1 MEYERGAEN
10 LPSNSNMSVGS
21 PNTSATHVA
30 RADCPHLSEPEWE
43 ALQRLSTVIGEAAVA
58 TMLRTLSPTEQHG
71 VALGFIVKEQRETAA
86 RTSVSPSATPRVE
99 SLKLHVSSY
108 VGREG
113 EPLLR
118 WLVEVDTAIT
128 ARRIVDPLSKVA
140 FAMSCLGGRA
150 RSWAYGRRLTDPTC
164 FSTYEEFKEELKQAF
179 EPPQNEFRSRA
190 EFLDLQQGKHDVH
203 AYAQRA
209 RYLVSNIVTNPIDEA
224 TKVVTFMKG
233 LRDGP
238 VKTYL
243 FREYPNT
250 LEAAIALA
258 IQEEFSLRQ
267 AKLHVNAPRLM
278 PRPVARP
285 TGGPEPMDLSSA
297 TAAGSQQRRGST
309 NGPAGAGRP
318 AGDAIERVDIGH
330 AAMKIA
336 VPSESQSHC
345 KKQDDK
351 PNLVILKVS
360 SKREKSLR
368 ALVDCG
374 ASNNFVR
381 LQSLPRLDFEEVE
394 TPRSLLEVRLAT
406 GVVVRTEKRIVR
418 VRFSYQEK
426 KFVDELIV
434 LELDDKFDM
443 VLGMPWLARHDP
455 VIDWMKRTIVRFG
468 SSSSATES
476 DGPVGAAHAPRGAC
490 GPPLETARNAAVSGH
505 PKRTPTTARVVGRR
519 CEPNQQGLVQSDSR
533 VSRSVRSD
541 AVVSTGNVDTQLVE
555 RHSAVRRRGKE
566 DASALGADAASSADG
581 CKRPAPEML
590 ASSRAAGLHDE
601 AVRDQAG
608 LERVRPRVEPAGEF
622 KEQLSTA
629 GPGQEETR
637 GAGLRTRSER
647 RKRQKLRK
655 SRSGTET
662 LQAVSAGQTQEL
674 ETTVETLS
682 VLTRT
687 SIGLQYK
694 KMRLNNPP
702 TLASELMSLPVTSW
716 KRFSRELHDG
726 RIEQICILSDVE
738 RMTCE
743 AEELNQ
749 LISEG
754 ADALSAK
761 SKKERFDEQ
770 GWDSLKASPFY
781 KVLREY
787 KDVLPDDIPAELP
800 QDKGVQH
807 EIDLVPGTKYCVTR
821 QWPLPREQVKAI
833 DDFFESRRNVG
844 QVRESKSPHS
854 APTFCVKKPQGGW
867 RIVHAYNKLNDA
879 TVPAQTP
886 IPRKD
891 VIIDS
896 MTSSTIFSTLDL
908 RDGFYQILMRESDIP
923 LTAVSTPSG
932 MLWEWL
938 VMPQGLKNAPATF
951 NRCVT
956 HLLRSVRDFAPSYFD
971 DVFIHSRAVN
981 GKSDV
986 EMHTEHLRKLLELM
1000 RKHKLYAN
1008 LKKCIFG
1015 ATEIPV
1021 LGCLVGKN
1029 GVRPDPGKVRVINEW
1044 PTPSN
1049 VKELRQFLGLATYL
1063 GKYVSNYAGKIRPLS
1078 QLLKKEAAWEW
1089 TADCQ
1094 QAFEAVK
1101 QGLTETPIL
1110 AVTDQDRPFHVVC
1123 DASDFAIGCALMQ
1136 LDHEGRDRVVYYQSR
1151 QLKPAERNYPVHDKE
1166 RLAMKYA
1173 LAKFRVYLLGSRPFV
1188 VYTDHASLRTAI
1200 KSPHISQRM
1209 ARWLSFFAE
1218 YNFQV
1223 KYKPG
1228 RLNVVADA
1236 LSRRPDYAVQ
1246 EADANAVGVVRTTT
1260 PSSSLLDDVKAAY
1273 AHDAD
1278 AKQLLEYF
1286 STPSDKSRQKLS
1298 KHLRVRVH
1306 RYRVHNGLL
1315 LYSTVDDNADR
1326 IVVPDEYH
1334 DAPTSGHPGREK
1346 TYLLLT
1352 RDFYWSHQYKWVRKY
1367 VTFVLA
1373 RYASV

>member
-1 MEYERGAEN
+1 
-10 LPSNSNMSVGS
+10 MSVGS

-30 RADCPHLSEPEWE
+30 REDCPHLSEPEWE

-164 FSTYEEFKEELKQAF
+164 FSTYEEFKEELKLAF

-209 RYLVSNIVTNPIDEA
+209 RYMVSNIVTNPIDEA

-258 IQEEFSLRQ
+258 MQEEFSLRQ

-278 PRPVARP
+278 PRPVVRP
-285 TGGPEPMDLSSA
+285 SGGPEPMDLSSA

-336 VPSESQSHC
+336 APSESQSHC

-351 PNLVILKVS
+351 PNLVILK
-360 SKREKSLR
+360 KE
-368 ALVDCG
+368 
-374 ASNNFVR
+374 
-381 LQSLPRLDFEEVE
+381 
-394 TPRSLLEVRLAT
+394 
-406 GVVVRTEKRIVR
+406 
-418 VRFSYQEK
+418 
-426 KFVDELIV
+426 FVDELIV

-455 VIDWMKRTIVRFG
+455 VIGWMKRTIVRFG

-490 GPPLETARNAAVSGH
+490 GPPPETARNAAVSGH

-533 VSRSVRSD
+533 GSRSVRGD

-566 DASALGADAASSADG
+566 GASALGADAASSADG

-608 LERVRPRVEPAGEF
+608 LERVRPRVKPAGEY

-637 GAGLRTRSER
+637 GAGLHTRSER
-647 RKRQKLRK
+647 RKREKLRK

-674 ETTVETLS
+674 ETTVETVS

-694 KMRLNNPP
+694 KMRLDNPP

-716 KRFSRELHDG
+716 KRFARELHDG

-787 KDVLPDDIPAELP
+787 KDVLPDGIPAELP

-833 DDFFESRRNVG
+833 DDFFESRRNAG

-908 RDGFYQILMRESDIP
+908 RDGFYQILTRESDIP
-923 LTAVSTPSG
+923 LTAI
-932 MLWEWL
+932 M
-938 VMPQGLKNAPATF
+938 
-951 NRCVT
+951 RCK
-956 HLLRSVRDFAPSYFD
+956 R
-971 DVFIHSRAVN
+971 
-981 GKSDV
+981 
-986 EMHTEHLRKLLELM
+986 
-1000 RKHKLYAN
+1000 
-1008 LKKCIFG
+1008 
-1015 ATEIPV
+1015 
-1021 LGCLVGKN
+1021 
-1029 GVRPDPGKVRVINEW
+1029 
-1044 PTPSN
+1044 PTPT
-1049 VKELRQFLGLATYL
+1049 QLA
-1063 GKYVSNYAGKIRPLS
+1063 
-1078 QLLKKEAAWEW
+1078 
-1089 TADCQ
+1089 
-1094 QAFEAVK
+1094 
-1101 QGLTETPIL
+1101 
-1110 AVTDQDRPFHVVC
+1110 
-1123 DASDFAIGCALMQ
+1123 
-1136 LDHEGRDRVVYYQSR
+1136 
-1151 QLKPAERNYPVHDKE
+1151 
-1166 RLAMKYA
+1166 
-1173 LAKFRVYLLGSRPFV
+1173 
-1188 VYTDHASLRTAI
+1188 
-1200 KSPHISQRM
+1200 
-1209 ARWLSFFAE
+1209 
-1218 YNFQV
+1218 
-1223 KYKPG
+1223 
-1228 RLNVVADA
+1228 
-1236 LSRRPDYAVQ
+1236 
-1246 EADANAVGVVRTTT
+1246 
-1260 PSSSLLDDVKAAY
+1260 SSLLDVVKAAY

-1278 AKQLLEYF
+1278 AKQLVEYF
-1286 STPSDKSRQKLS
+1286 STPSDKSRQKLA
-1298 KHLRVRVH
+1298 KHLRARVH

-1315 LYSTVDDNADR
+1315 LYSAVDDNADR
-1326 IVVPDEYH
+1326 IVVPDDHELKLKITYEYH

-1346 TYLLLT
+1346 TYLLLA

-1367 VTFVLA
+1367 VRACELSMSTADHPQTDGQTERVNRVLVDTMKS
-1373 RYASV
+1373 YAHSFHQWSDCLPMA

>member
-1 MEYERGAEN
+1 
-10 LPSNSNMSVGS
+10 MSVGS

-58 TMLRTLSPTEQHG
+58 TMLQTLSPTEQHG

-86 RTSVSPSATPRVE
+86 RASVSPSATPRVE

-118 WLVEVDTAIT
+118 WLVEVDTAIA

-164 FSTYEEFKEELKQAF
+164 FSTYEDFKEELKLAF

-209 RYLVSNIVTNPIDEA
+209 QYLVSNIVTNPIDEA

-258 IQEEFSLRQ
+258 MQEEFSLRQ

-278 PRPVARP
+278 PRPVVRP
-285 TGGPEPMDLSSA
+285 SGGPEPMDLSSA

-309 NGPAGAGRP
+309 NGPAGRPAP
-318 AGDAIERVDIGH
+318 AGDAVERVDIGH

-336 VPSESQSHC
+336 APSESQSQC

-351 PNLVILKVS
+351 PNLVILKN
-360 SKREKSLR
+360 E
-368 ALVDCG
+368 
-374 ASNNFVR
+374 
-381 LQSLPRLDFEEVE
+381 
-394 TPRSLLEVRLAT
+394 
-406 GVVVRTEKRIVR
+406 
-418 VRFSYQEK
+418 
-426 KFVDELIV
+426 FVDELIV

-455 VIDWMKRTIVRFG
+455 VIDWTKRTIVRFA
-468 SSSSATES
+468 SSSSATEG
-476 DGPVGAAHAPRGAC
+476 DGPVGAAHAPRDAC
-490 GPPLETARNAAVSGH
+490 GPPPETARNAAVSGH
-505 PKRTPTTARVVGRR
+505 PQANANDR
-519 CEPNQQGLVQSDSR
+519 ESR
-533 VSRSVRSD
+533 W
-541 AVVSTGNVDTQLVE
+541 E
-555 RHSAVRRRGKE
+555 KMRRGKE

-601 AVRDQAG
+601 AMRDQAG
-608 LERVRPRVEPAGEF
+608 LERVRPRVKPAGEY

-647 RKRQKLRK
+647 RKREKLRK
-655 SRSGTET
+655 SRSRTET

-694 KMRLNNPP
+694 KMRLDNPP

-716 KRFSRELHDG
+716 KRFARDLHDG

-754 ADALSAK
+754 ADVLSAK

-800 QDKGVQH
+800 QDKCVQH

-833 DDFFESRRNVG
+833 DDFFESRRNAG

-867 RIVHAYNKLNDA
+867 RIVHAYNKLNHA

-923 LTAVSTPSG
+923 LTA
-932 MLWEWL
+932 
-938 VMPQGLKNAPATF
+938 
-951 NRCVT
+951 
-956 HLLRSVRDFAPSYFD
+956 D
-971 DVFIHSRAVN
+971 
-981 GKSDV
+981 
-986 EMHTEHLRKLLELM
+986 
-1000 RKHKLYAN
+1000 
-1008 LKKCIFG
+1008 
-1015 ATEIPV
+1015 
-1021 LGCLVGKN
+1021 
-1029 GVRPDPGKVRVINEW
+1029 
-1044 PTPSN
+1044 
-1049 VKELRQFLGLATYL
+1049 LGLVFNGGTKGEL
-1063 GKYVSNYAGKIRPLS
+1063 
-1078 QLLKKEAAWEW
+1078 
-1089 TADCQ
+1089 
-1094 QAFEAVK
+1094 
-1101 QGLTETPIL
+1101 
-1110 AVTDQDRPFHVVC
+1110 
-1123 DASDFAIGCALMQ
+1123 IG
-1136 LDHEGRDRVVYYQSR
+1136 Y
-1151 QLKPAERNYPVHDKE
+1151 
-1166 RLAMKYA
+1166 
-1173 LAKFRVYLLGSRPFV
+1173 
-1188 VYTDHASLRTAI
+1188 
-1200 KSPHISQRM
+1200 
-1209 ARWLSFFAE
+1209 
-1218 YNFQV
+1218 
-1223 KYKPG
+1223 
-1228 RLNVVADA
+1228 
-1236 LSRRPDYAVQ
+1236 
-1246 EADANAVGVVRTTT
+1246 ADANWA
-1260 PSSSLLDDVKAAY
+1260 
-1273 AHDAD
+1273 
-1278 AKQLLEYF
+1278 
-1286 STPSDKSRQKLS
+1286 
-1298 KHLRVRVH
+1298 
-1306 RYRVHNGLL
+1306 
-1315 LYSTVDDNADR
+1315 
-1326 IVVPDEYH
+1326 
-1334 DAPTSGHPGREK
+1334 
-1346 TYLLLT
+1346 
-1352 RDFYWSHQYKWVRKY
+1352 
-1367 VTFVLA
+1367 
-1373 RYASV
+1373 

>member
-1 MEYERGAEN
+1 
-10 LPSNSNMSVGS
+10 
-21 PNTSATHVA
+21 
-30 RADCPHLSEPEWE
+30 
-43 ALQRLSTVIGEAAVA
+43 
-58 TMLRTLSPTEQHG
+58 MLRTLSPTEQHG
-71 VALGFIVKEQRETAA
+71 VALGFIMKEQRETAA
-86 RTSVSPSATPRVE
+86 RASVSPSATPRVE

-118 WLVEVDTAIT
+118 WLVEVDTAIA

-164 FSTYEEFKEELKQAF
+164 FSTYEEFKEELKLAF
-179 EPPQNEFRSRA
+179 ESPQNEFRSRA
-190 EFLDLQQGKHDVH
+190 EFLDLQQGNHDVH

-258 IQEEFSLRQ
+258 MQEEFSLRQ
-267 AKLHVNAPRLM
+267 AKLHAVGRS
-278 PRPVARP
+278 R
-285 TGGPEPMDLSSA
+285 
-297 TAAGSQQRRGST
+297 T
-309 NGPAGAGRP
+309 NGPLECDRCWEPAASWINEWRPAP
-318 AGDAIERVDIGH
+318 AGDAVERVDIGH

-336 VPSESQSHC
+336 APSESQSHC

-351 PNLVILKVS
+351 PNLVILK
-360 SKREKSLR
+360 
-368 ALVDCG
+368 
-374 ASNNFVR
+374 
-381 LQSLPRLDFEEVE
+381 
-394 TPRSLLEVRLAT
+394 T
-406 GVVVRTEKRIVR
+406 
-418 VRFSYQEK
+418 
-426 KFVDELIV
+426 
-434 LELDDKFDM
+434 
-443 VLGMPWLARHDP
+443 
-455 VIDWMKRTIVRFG
+455 
-468 SSSSATES
+468 
-476 DGPVGAAHAPRGAC
+476 
-490 GPPLETARNAAVSGH
+490 
-505 PKRTPTTARVVGRR
+505 
-519 CEPNQQGLVQSDSR
+519 
-533 VSRSVRSD
+533 
-541 AVVSTGNVDTQLVE
+541 
-555 RHSAVRRRGKE
+555 
-566 DASALGADAASSADG
+566 
-581 CKRPAPEML
+581 
-590 ASSRAAGLHDE
+590 
-601 AVRDQAG
+601 
-608 LERVRPRVEPAGEF
+608 
-622 KEQLSTA
+622 
-629 GPGQEETR
+629 
-637 GAGLRTRSER
+637 
-647 RKRQKLRK
+647 
-655 SRSGTET
+655 
-662 LQAVSAGQTQEL
+662 
-674 ETTVETLS
+674 
-682 VLTRT
+682 
-687 SIGLQYK
+687 
-694 KMRLNNPP
+694 
-702 TLASELMSLPVTSW
+702 
-716 KRFSRELHDG
+716 
-726 RIEQICILSDVE
+726 CILSDVE
-738 RMTCE
+738 RVTCE

-781 KVLREY
+781 KVR
-787 KDVLPDDIPAELP
+787 
-800 QDKGVQH
+800 G
-807 EIDLVPGTKYCVTR
+807 
-821 QWPLPREQVKAI
+821 QVKAI
-833 DDFFESRRNVG
+833 DDFFESRRNAG

-854 APTFCVKKPQGGW
+854 APTFCEKKPEGGW

-1044 PTPSN
+1044 PTPLN

-1063 GKYVSNYAGKIRPLS
+1063 CKYVSNYAGKIRLLS

-1101 QGLTETPIL
+1101 QGLTEAPIL
-1110 AVTDQDRPFHVVC
+1110 AVADQDCPFHVVC
-1123 DASDFAIGCALMQ
+1123 DPSDFAIGCALMQ
-1136 LDHEGRDRVVYYQSR
+1136 HDHEGRDLPIAS
-1151 QLKPAERNYPVHDKE
+1151 AE
-1166 RLAMKYA
+1166 
-1173 LAKFRVYLLGSRPFV
+1173 
-1188 VYTDHASLRTAI
+1188 AS
-1200 KSPHISQRM
+1200 
-1209 ARWLSFFAE
+1209 
-1218 YNFQV
+1218 
-1223 KYKPG
+1223 
-1228 RLNVVADA
+1228 
-1236 LSRRPDYAVQ
+1236 
-1246 EADANAVGVVRTTT
+1246 
-1260 PSSSLLDDVKAAY
+1260 
-1273 AHDAD
+1273 
-1278 AKQLLEYF
+1278 
-1286 STPSDKSRQKLS
+1286 
-1298 KHLRVRVH
+1298 
-1306 RYRVHNGLL
+1306 
-1315 LYSTVDDNADR
+1315 
-1326 IVVPDEYH
+1326 
-1334 DAPTSGHPGREK
+1334 
-1346 TYLLLT
+1346 
-1352 RDFYWSHQYKWVRKY
+1352 
-1367 VTFVLA
+1367 
-1373 RYASV
+1373 

>member
-10 LPSNSNMSVGS
+10 LPSDSNMSVGS

-99 SLKLHVSSY
+99 SFKLHVSSY

-164 FSTYEEFKEELKQAF
+164 FSTYEDFKEELKQAF

-258 IQEEFSLRQ
+258 MQEEFSLRQ

-285 TGGPEPMDLSSA
+285 SGGPEPMDLWSA

-336 VPSESQSHC
+336 APSESQSHC

-351 PNLVILKVS
+351 PNLVILK
-360 SKREKSLR
+360 
-368 ALVDCG
+368 
-374 ASNNFVR
+374 
-381 LQSLPRLDFEEVE
+381 SLPRLDFEEVE

-426 KFVDELIV
+426 EFVDELIV

-455 VIDWMKRTIVRFG
+455 VIDWTKRTIVRFG
-468 SSSSATES
+468 SSNSATES

-490 GPPLETARNAAVSGH
+490 GPPLETARNAAVSDH

-519 CEPNQQGLVQSDSR
+519 CEPNQQGLIQSDSR
-533 VSRSVRSD
+533 GSRSDRGD
-541 AVVSTGNVDTQLVE
+541 AVVST
-555 RHSAVRRRGKE
+555 
-566 DASALGADAASSADG
+566 
-581 CKRPAPEML
+581 
-590 ASSRAAGLHDE
+590 
-601 AVRDQAG
+601 
-608 LERVRPRVEPAGEF
+608 EPAGEY

-647 RKRQKLRK
+647 RKREKLRK

-694 KMRLNNPP
+694 KMRLDNPP

-716 KRFSRELHDG
+716 KRFARELHDG

-833 DDFFESRRNVG
+833 DDFFESRRNAG

-981 GKSDV
+981 GRSDV

-1063 GKYVSNYAGKIRPLS
+1063 CNS
-1078 QLLKKEAAWEW
+1078 
-1089 TADCQ
+1089 
-1094 QAFEAVK
+1094 
-1101 QGLTETPIL
+1101 
-1110 AVTDQDRPFHVVC
+1110 
-1123 DASDFAIGCALMQ
+1123 
-1136 LDHEGRDRVVYYQSR
+1136 
-1151 QLKPAERNYPVHDKE
+1151 
-1166 RLAMKYA
+1166 
-1173 LAKFRVYLLGSRPFV
+1173 
-1188 VYTDHASLRTAI
+1188 
-1200 KSPHISQRM
+1200 
-1209 ARWLSFFAE
+1209 
-1218 YNFQV
+1218 
-1223 KYKPG
+1223 
-1228 RLNVVADA
+1228 
-1236 LSRRPDYAVQ
+1236 
-1246 EADANAVGVVRTTT
+1246 
-1260 PSSSLLDDVKAAY
+1260 
-1273 AHDAD
+1273 
-1278 AKQLLEYF
+1278 
-1286 STPSDKSRQKLS
+1286 
-1298 KHLRVRVH
+1298 
-1306 RYRVHNGLL
+1306 
-1315 LYSTVDDNADR
+1315 
-1326 IVVPDEYH
+1326 
-1334 DAPTSGHPGREK
+1334 
-1346 TYLLLT
+1346 
-1352 RDFYWSHQYKWVRKY
+1352 
-1367 VTFVLA
+1367 
-1373 RYASV
+1373 